1 MREYKEQIGN
11 LTFDLLYQTIEMNGK
26 SVALTPIEFVMLM
39 LLASNAN
46 KTFTRE
52 QIRTEL
58 KGTKATLRNLRTVD
72 VHISRL
78 KKKLKTLGADM
89 IKNAFG
95 AGYFISGLETTL
107 EKK

>member
-46 KTFTRE
+46 KTS
-52 QIRTEL
+52 EL
-58 KGTKATLRNLRTVD
+58 C
-72 VHISRL
+72 I
-78 KKKLKTLGADM
+78 
-89 IKNAFG
+89 
-95 AGYFISGLETTL
+95 
-107 EKK
+107 